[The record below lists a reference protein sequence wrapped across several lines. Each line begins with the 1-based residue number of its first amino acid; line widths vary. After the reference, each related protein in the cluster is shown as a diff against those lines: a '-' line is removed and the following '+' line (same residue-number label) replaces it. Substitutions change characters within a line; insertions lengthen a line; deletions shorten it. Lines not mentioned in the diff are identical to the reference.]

1 MTVKVSQ
8 AAVNE
13 QNSSFTPNTI
23 DLVANGTD
31 SQVLTLS
38 VKDASNNP
46 INISEKDIDL
56 KITSNPA
63 KATNTTVS
71 EWKKV
76 STGTYEVTVT
86 AGTQVEK
93 VILSPTVLGVTL
105 PAATVKV
112 SEGDVAELNS
122 TLVASPKE
130 IVADNTEESTITLTL
145 FDENKNPIKGKE
157 VTFNVNGVENT
168 AISGTTEQDGIYTA
182 KLTGTTSG
190 TATVT
195 ASVDGKELS
204 LKDEIKLKA
213 GAISEEKS
221 TITASKETISTDIE
235 KSEITLKLVD
245 KYDNPIEQGHVTFA
259 SSLEGGEFSKP
270 VFDGIVYKTD
280 FSSTA
285 PGTANIYFSYNGI
298 TYQTVST
305 NVVVVENSID
315 IQKSSF
321 TPEQASIQ
329 ANGTD
334 TQKFV
339 LKLFNTTGQP
349 VNLNDINTLWLNVD
363 KTIIEQN
370 THQSRISNFIQT
382 GEGEYTT
389 TVTAGDCIEKI
400 ALKPQIRKLVFG
412 PGNLMIGTN

>member
-259 SSLEGGEFSKP
+259 S
-270 VFDGIVYKTD
+270 
-280 FSSTA
+280 
-285 PGTANIYFSYNGI
+285 
-298 TYQTVST
+298 
-305 NVVVVENSID
+305 
-315 IQKSSF
+315 
-321 TPEQASIQ
+321 
-329 ANGTD
+329 
-334 TQKFV
+334 
-339 LKLFNTTGQP
+339 
-349 VNLNDINTLWLNVD
+349 
-363 KTIIEQN
+363 
-370 THQSRISNFIQT
+370 
-382 GEGEYTT
+382 
-389 TVTAGDCIEKI
+389 
-400 ALKPQIRKLVFG
+400 
-412 PGNLMIGTN
+412 